1 MKNII
6 YQVDA
11 FSESVF
17 TGNPAGV
24 MLLEKN
30 LPSEKMQKI
39 ANEMNLSETAFVK
52 TSSKP
57 FQIRFFTPTVEIPL
71 CGHATL
77 ASAHILFENEIV
89 KKNETIDFNS
99 NEGVISVSYDE
110 KGIKMILPKF
120 DFKKAR
126 HIDKFESIVGFSPT
140 ETYSTKNNWIIAI
153 AKNEQE
159 IIDASPSFNE
169 MIQNG
174 IGHLIITSLSNQ
186 ENIDIVLRCFAPASG
201 IDEDPVTG
209 SAQCG
214 LIPVWNS
221 KTGITKFEVEQV
233 SKRTGK
239 LSVKLIDEGVVR
251 V

>member
-1 MKNII
+1 MELQI

-120 DFKKAR
+120 DFK
-126 HIDKFESIVGFSPT
+126 T
-140 ETYSTKNNWIIAI
+140 
-153 AKNEQE
+153 
-159 IIDASPSFNE
+159 
-169 MIQNG
+169 
-174 IGHLIITSLSNQ
+174 
-186 ENIDIVLRCFAPASG
+186 
-201 IDEDPVTG
+201 
-209 SAQCG
+209 
-214 LIPVWNS
+214 
-221 KTGITKFEVEQV
+221 
-233 SKRTGK
+233 
-239 LSVKLIDEGVVR
+239 SVKIQKFTFCVFISHS
-251 V
+251 